1 MAGTRQERVSEV
13 LREEISALLSELK
26 DPRVGFAS
34 ITRVEMSSDL
44 RHARVYVSVLGDEAQ
59 KKATMEGLRSA
70 TGFIRSE
77 VGRRV
82 RLFRTPEIAFHLDES
97 LEKGARVL
105 KLIEDVGRSRP
116 GAGDGAGTRG
126 ESGIG
131 ACGGGDAGVGEEGHG

>member
-1 MAGTRQERVSEV
+1 MGGTRQERVAEA
-13 LREEISALLSELK
+13 LRDEISALLAELK
-26 DPRVGFAS
+26 DPRVGFVS
-34 ITRVEMSSDL
+34 VTRVEMSPDL
-44 RHARVYVSVLGDEAQ
+44 RHARVYVSVLGDEGQ

-105 KLIEDVGRSRP
+105 KLMQEVAR
-116 GAGDGAGTRG
+116 
-126 ESGIG
+126 
-131 ACGGGDAGVGEEGHG
+131 EERHD

>member
-1 MAGTRQERVSEV
+1 MAGTRQERVAEA
-13 LREEISALLSELK
+13 LREEISDLLGELK

-34 ITRVEMSSDL
+34 VTRVEMSPDL
-44 RHARVYVSVLGDEAQ
+44 RHARVYVSVLGDESQ
-59 KKATMEGLRSA
+59 KRATMEGLRSA

-105 KLIEDVGRSRP
+105 KLIQDVGGSRQDAGTQTVREQ
-116 GAGDGAGTRG
+116 GAGAG
-126 ESGIG
+126 E
-131 ACGGGDAGVGEEGHG
+131 AGGGERWHA

>member
-1 MAGTRQERVSEV
+1 MGEWPVGGMRRERVAEA

-34 ITRVEMSSDL
+34 ITRVEMSPDL
-44 RHARVYVSVLGDEAQ
+44 RHARVYVSVLGDEAR
-59 KKATMEGLRSA
+59 KKATMEGLHSA

-82 RLFRTPEIAFHLDES
+82 RLFRTPEIAFQLDES

-105 KLIEDVGRSRP
+105 KLMEEVSR
-116 GAGDGAGTRG
+116 
-126 ESGIG
+126 
-131 ACGGGDAGVGEEGHG
+131 EEGHG

>member
-1 MAGTRQERVSEV
+1 MAGTRQERVAEA

-44 RHARVYVSVLGDEAQ
+44 RHARVYVSVLGDEAR

-70 TGFIRSE
+70 TGYIRSE

-105 KLIEDVGRSRP
+105 KLIEEVGRSGQDTAP
-116 GAGDGAGTRG
+116 GGPACAGTG
-126 ESGIG
+126 GSGH
-131 ACGGGDAGVGEEGHG
+131 GGGDAGRREDGHG

>member
-1 MAGTRQERVSEV
+1 VAEA
-13 LREEISALLSELK
+13 LRDEISSLLSELK

-34 ITRVEMSSDL
+34 ITRVEVSSDL
-44 RHARVYVSVLGDEAQ
+44 RHARVYVSVLGDEAA

-105 KLIEDVGRSRP
+105 KLIAEEQRARSVEAP
-116 GAGDGAGTRG
+116 
-126 ESGIG
+126 
-131 ACGGGDAGVGEEGHG
+131 GGGADGPRGGGGNGHSGATGGGEREHA